1 MIKNFL
7 HAERKEDEKREK
19 SFMTDRFTAE
29 HHSKGTALCELG
41 KTTAFNLLINLFKDF
56 INI

>member
-7 HAERKEDEKREK
+7 HAEREEDEKREK
-19 SFMTDRFTAE
+19 SFMTDRSTAE
-29 HHSKGTALCELG
+29 HYSESTALCVPG

-56 INI
+56 H